1 MGDYFI
7 KTLLIFF
14 MIAAGIW
21 MVTGADNG
29 LFLDYYDNTVRV
41 ENDNW
46 YNLVINNLL
55 NFESLAGAFFVG
67 VALTLTGASTAL
79 IVAGIALGALMPVVL
94 DAMNIFNVLALP
106 KEVEVIIYGIL
117 VSLIITFTW
126 RPIRGS

>member
-1 MGDYFI
+1 
-7 KTLLIFF
+7 
-14 MIAAGIW
+14 